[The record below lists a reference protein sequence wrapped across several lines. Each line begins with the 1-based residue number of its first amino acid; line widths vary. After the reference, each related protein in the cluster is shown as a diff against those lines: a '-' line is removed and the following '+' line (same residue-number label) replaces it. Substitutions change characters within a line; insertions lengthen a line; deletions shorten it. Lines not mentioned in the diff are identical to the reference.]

1 MTDSPASFLIA
12 GCGVS
17 GRGAA
22 RLASFLHYDYSI
34 VDEKDTPDMRN
45 FVSSLEHPPVKVCFG
60 WKTGDPL
67 PSAAQ
72 AVLSP
77 GIRETSPLYPALKKA
92 VSAITGELDFAL
104 KRLPCPYVGV
114 TGTNG
119 KTTVTEL
126 TSVLLNASGMR
137 TAAAG
142 NIGFSLCDAVI
153 QALRREI
160 DCVVVEIS
168 SFQLETME
176 IPHPAAAVLLNL
188 ASDHMDRYSS
198 FEDYASLKFKLLR
211 GMSSGCILNHELRG
225 IARRYLNPK
234 VPRLTFSTT
243 RKTAFYSMRGDFF
256 CRDGKELF
264 AASPLPLKGRH
275 NMENILASLGLLE
288 AIRGVD
294 SLRSAE
300 VYQALLNFHPAAH
313 RQELFLEKNGVRYVD
328 DSKATNPHAVN
339 AALGAVPGKSRV
351 ILILGGQDK
360 DMDFNELLPHLRP
373 VRLALC
379 VGQASGRISEVIKS
393 RVKTEQCSSF
403 EDAVRRACQ
412 AAGKGDTVMLSPACA
427 SFDMFRGYAERG
439 DVFQSLVR
447 KYLAEEK

>member
-1 MTDSPASFLIA
+1 MPDEPSSFLIA

-22 RLASFLHYDYSI
+22 RLASFLHYDYSL
-34 VDEKDTPDMRN
+34 VDEKDSSELRN
-45 FVSSLEHPPVKVCFG
+45 FAAALEHPPKQVCFG
-60 WKTGDPL
+60 WVPGTPL
-67 PSAAQ
+67 PPADQ

-77 GIRETSPLYPALKKA
+77 GIRKTSALYQALLDA
-92 VSAITGELDFAL
+92 VPSLSGELDFAL
-104 KRLPCPYVGV
+104 KRLPCPYVGI

-126 TSVLLNASGMR
+126 TAELLNASGLR
-137 TAAAG
+137 TQAAG
-142 NIGFSLCDAVI
+142 NIGDSLSDAVI
-153 QALRREI
+153 RALRDEI

-168 SFQLETME
+168 SFQLETMD

-188 ASDHMDRYSS
+188 ASDHMDRYDSP
-198 FEDYASLKFKLLR
+198 EDYAAVKFKLLR

-300 VYQALLNFHPAAH
+300 VYHALLNFHPAAH

-339 AALGAVPGKSRV
+339 AALDAVPEKSRV

-360 DMDFNELLPHLRP
+360 DMDFSELLPYLKP

-379 VGQASGRISEVIKS
+379 VGQASGRISEVIRS
-393 RVKTEQCSSF
+393 HVKTEQCASF
-403 EDAVRRACQ
+403 EDAVRQACQ